1 MTAKKASAKKAPAK
15 KKAPAGAVDVSAMDA
30 SNVVIKDNSFV
41 EGPVEALIE
50 IEGEPGLEGHF
61 VDVVSGEHDGRCGT
75 FAKVLETHKDGS
87 PKTILIRTRDAND
100 ELLPVAYKDVRH
112 TTYKG
117 GR

>member
-1 MTAKKASAKKAPAK
+1 MTAKKTPAAKKPKAK
-15 KKAPAGAVDVSAMDA
+15 TES
-30 SNVVIKDNSFV
+30 
-41 EGPVEALIE
+41 PVEALVE
-50 IEGEPGLEGHF
+50 IDGEPGLEGHF
-61 VDVVSGEHDGRCGT
+61 VNVVSGEHDGRCGT

-100 ELLPVAYKDVRH
+100 ELLPVAYRDVRH